1 MTTRANG
8 LLIALSVSW
17 VLIAV
22 CLALPQNHAAEDAR
36 YLQRQW
42 GGLGLGAH
50 TAPTSCF
57 FVFDP
62 RIEPYCPNLERPL
75 PALPTF
81 CPRHGTTVAH
91 FPAMRAYRANTH
103 PARCSRVT

>member
-1 MTTRANG
+1 MTTRMNG
-8 LLIALSVSW
+8 LLIALSVLW
-17 VLIAV
+17 VTIIV
-22 CLALPQNHAAEDAR
+22 CLALQQDHVAEEAR

-50 TAPTSCF
+50 AAPTSCF

-75 PALPTF
+75 PALPNF
-81 CPRHGTTVAH
+81 CPRHGTTVSL
-91 FPAMRAYRANTH
+91 FPAVRAYSKDSHGQVRE
-103 PARCSRVT
+103 